1 MPGTDPET
9 KDKHMKIR
17 QTFKKVG
24 NTIRESFKSQPTIK
38 EMNIVKANA
47 RISELE
53 NKLNDTKSEPMF
65 ETDTDFMKT
74 ANAINKDLESRI
86 AAGKVEIERLKQQS
100 ANRPTPFDLTKYVS
114 KEEAR
119 NAFKTQSK
127 YSNNLTTKEYT
138 DIMQTIYYSD
148 LPEKVSANKMP
159 VRSRFNIQD
168 TTTQLPTESETVA
181 TMAALGVEYVIEST
195 SKSISNVAPHYFA
208 KWDYYLMN
216 DNGKVYFQQG
226 NMSLPTILIKKSSKA
241 DTSAQS
247 ASNQNTVINN
257 LVGEKETHLT
267 TAEYNE
273 LVKANVS
280 QQNLFKVYRQL
291 ANKEK
296 VKMNVNI
303 ATPVWS

>member
-138 DIMQTIYYSD
+138 DIMHTIY
-148 LPEKVSANKMP
+148 
-159 VRSRFNIQD
+159 
-168 TTTQLPTESETVA
+168 
-181 TMAALGVEYVIEST
+181 
-195 SKSISNVAPHYFA
+195 
-208 KWDYYLMN
+208 
-216 DNGKVYFQQG
+216 
-226 NMSLPTILIKKSSKA
+226 
-241 DTSAQS
+241 
-247 ASNQNTVINN
+247 
-257 LVGEKETHLT
+257 
-267 TAEYNE
+267 
-273 LVKANVS
+273 
-280 QQNLFKVYRQL
+280 
-291 ANKEK
+291 
-296 VKMNVNI
+296 
-303 ATPVWS
+303 